1 MSAALNA
8 TGRPILFAMCEW
20 GVSSP
25 WLYAQNVSLL
35 GRVSLTVM
43 YQSLLS
49 LYGTVLDAFGRLF
62 ISALAEIL
70 LHAA

>member
-25 WLYAQNVSLL
+25 WLYAQNVSPFGGL
-35 GRVSLTVM
+35 SLTSM
-43 YQSLLS
+43 YL
-49 LYGTVLDAFGRLF
+49 
-62 ISALAEIL
+62 
-70 LHAA
+70 

>member
-25 WLYAQNVSLL
+25 WLYAQNVSPFVI
-35 GRVSLTVM
+35 VSLTTL
-43 YQSLLS
+43 YQPLLS
-49 LYGTVLDAFGRLF
+49 L
-62 ISALAEIL
+62 
-70 LHAA
+70 

>member
-25 WLYAQNVSLL
+25 WLYAQNVSPF
-35 GRVSLTVM
+35 GGEVLTSV

-49 LYGTVLDAFGRLF
+49 LLYTVLCAFGRLVKSSF
-62 ISALAEIL
+62 SWGLA
-70 LHAA
+70 A